1 MAPPSLSPLLL
12 PPPSL
17 PLPPPQCTMDL
28 WAAGCRL
35 LRVCF
40 CCGTTTTPSPTTIM
54 TPEDSPAEDEEPML
68 SSDSRGLFPPLPP
81 LLLLLLLLLQELLLL
96 LRFPAVAPPLLRNRP
111 LPLVPLL
118 LFDDRMLRR
127 GVCGMHVNKCGA

>member
-1 MAPPSLSPLLL
+1 MRGAVRVRSVPASQGVGMTTAIMPAFTPSRSP
-12 PPPSL
+12 SHR
-17 PLPPPQCTMDL
+17 TMDL

-40 CCGTTTTPSPTTIM
+40 GCGTTTTPSPTTIM

-68 SSDSRGLFPPLPP
+68 SSDRRGLVPLPP

-96 LRFPAVAPPLLRNRP
+96 LRFPAVAP
-111 LPLVPLL
+111 
-118 LFDDRMLRR
+118 
-127 GVCGMHVNKCGA
+127 